1 MSNGA
6 PLLGADYM
14 ELLKSRRKQSK
25 VYQAHQLVGLELAA
39 LLDDAAH
46 KSLYMRLAKKKDH
59 QLLMALARSVAD
71 RKEVR
76 NRGAYFMRLLAESN
90 VGIPKNHAHHPRRQQ

>member
-1 MSNGA
+1 MLNGA
-6 PLLGADYM
+6 PLLGAGYM

-25 VYQAHQLVGLELAA
+25 VYQAHQLIGLEIAQ
-39 LLDDAAH
+39 LLNDAMH

-90 VGIPKNHAHHPRRQQ
+90 VSPIKINGKNPRRKQ